1 MGSPVFSFVLLL
13 SGLGLA
19 ARSIQVSPHGP
30 SGAFY
35 LSLVVCGAGVF
46 MLVRAVRARRAR
58 SLRASALTM
67 REAMER
73 WRSRGDDGLYPS
85 PARRWGDA
93 FGGGLGL
100 SATGGE
106 FRDAA
111 RALLISCEEDPQTAA
126 RSRRAIR
133 SACRRTHFR
142 GAVPAAQPKR
152 HRVRSRPRL
161 FT

>member
-1 MGSPVFSFVLLL
+1 MGSPVFSIVMLLG
-13 SGLGLA
+13 GLALA
-19 ARSIQVSPHGP
+19 ARSIQVSPGGP
-30 SGAFY
+30 SGPFY
-35 LSLVVCGAGVF
+35 LSLIVCGAAVF
-46 MLVRAVRARRAR
+46 MLVRALRARRAR

-73 WRSRGDDGLYPS
+73 WRARGDEGMFDP

-93 FGGGLGL
+93 FGGGMGL
-100 SATGGE
+100 STTGSE

-111 RALLISCEEDPQTAA
+111 RALLMSCDEDPQQAA
-126 RSRRAIR
+126 RSRRALR

-142 GAVPAAQPKR
+142 GAVPAPQPKR